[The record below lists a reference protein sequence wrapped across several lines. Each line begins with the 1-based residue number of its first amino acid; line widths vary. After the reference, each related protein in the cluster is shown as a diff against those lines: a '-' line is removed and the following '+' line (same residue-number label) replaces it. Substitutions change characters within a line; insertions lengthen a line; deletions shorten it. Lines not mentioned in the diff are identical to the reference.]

1 MFTLCFKL
9 FLLFISVIIYRG
21 PEITITEEGF
31 FFWELGQ
38 QDTIK
43 KSANRME
50 QNQNELHTSIRE
62 VNIVNIDNN
71 NSSSGEEQPQDYKPA
86 EYLKFH
92 PK

>member
-1 MFTLCFKL
+1 MFT
-9 FLLFISVIIYRG
+9 SAIICRG
-21 PEITITEEGF
+21 PDITITEDGF

-38 QDTIK
+38 RDTIK
-43 KSANRME
+43 ESANAKEHGR
-50 QNQNELHTSIRE
+50 NQLHRSIHRSIRE